1 MSVKISL
8 SKTSRLFR
16 NVPIGVLHLFPLLPS
31 LGKDY
36 IYWCLLLSH
45 GYNPL
50 FQGYFLSISSNG
62 IKH

>member
-8 SKTSRLFR
+8 SKTSRLFG

-36 IYWCLLLSH
+36 I
-45 GYNPL
+45 
-50 FQGYFLSISSNG
+50 
-62 IKH
+62 